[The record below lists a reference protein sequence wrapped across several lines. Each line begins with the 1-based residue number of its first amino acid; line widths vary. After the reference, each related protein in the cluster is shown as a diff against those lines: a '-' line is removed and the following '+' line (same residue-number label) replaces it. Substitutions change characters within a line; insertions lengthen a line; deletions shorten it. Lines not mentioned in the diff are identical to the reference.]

1 MGRFELIEAIACK
14 QDLRNEAAID
24 RARQILDPLIEYDR
38 RREGVL
44 LETLQIYLIDCDCS
58 YKQTAALT
66 YTHQNTVQYRVR
78 KAVSL
83 LGGNFEQAAA
93 LERSFSRDLPLSA
106 RSTNILVITLP

>member
-1 MGRFELIEAIACK
+1 MIEAIACK

-78 KAVSL
+78 KAMSL

-93 LERSFSRDLPLSA
+93 LSAVFHAICLYRQDPQMFS
-106 RSTNILVITLP
+106 